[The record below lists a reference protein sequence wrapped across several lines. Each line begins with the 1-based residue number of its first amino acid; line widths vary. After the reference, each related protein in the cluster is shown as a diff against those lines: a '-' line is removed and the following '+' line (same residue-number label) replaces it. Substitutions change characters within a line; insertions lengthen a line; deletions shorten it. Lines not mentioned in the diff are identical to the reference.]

1 MVNEIYEGGIAA
13 ADGRL
18 RVGDQILEVE
28 PSTFELYYL
37 IPYK

>member
-1 MVNEIYEGGIAA
+1 MLQGSIVVSEIFEGGMAA

-28 PSTFELYYL
+28 RFDV
-37 IPYK
+37 